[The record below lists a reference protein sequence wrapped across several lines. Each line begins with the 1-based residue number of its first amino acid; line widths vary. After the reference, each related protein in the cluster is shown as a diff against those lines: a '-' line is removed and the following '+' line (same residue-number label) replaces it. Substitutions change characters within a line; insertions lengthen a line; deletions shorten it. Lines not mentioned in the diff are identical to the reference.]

1 MERQIVQLLQ
11 DTQSSHEG
19 PRTNAELQLRQL
31 YTNTS
36 FAPTLVAVSTHQSIP
51 LATRQAALLLLKQF
65 VQQVWSPQFEEFKG
79 EMLVSAE
86 DRATLRQALL
96 DLATDAHQERKIKS
110 AASIVVSKI
119 ATADF
124 PDEYPNLLP
133 TLLRIIN
140 NGQDGQLH
148 GALKV
153 LQDLIDDC
161 FNDDQFF
168 NVAHQIVSS
177 VFAVAASS
185 RPTILRALAVSVFRS
200 CFDMLEM
207 VLEDHKTAVKAFA
220 EDTLATWYPFFLDT
234 LNMPV
239 PNVPVE
245 QEESQNPVAENY
257 RGIIALKLQV
267 VKVLMRVR
275 QIFPSALA
283 PQAPALF
290 AATWQE
296 LNNLRQSYH
305 ESFILHDR
313 QGRLED
319 ADGLPFTLDFLVLE
333 EIDFMQACLRAAPV
347 RKQLEEQLR
356 SQSMPD
362 TWVTEVMKLAVTYS
376 HITTEEEGLWDIDF
390 NIFVAEESNVTANYT
405 PRTACAD
412 LVIKLGEWQSAATI
426 EGLLHHTR
434 ELYSTDSSWKS
445 KEAALFIL
453 NQLLTDFFEADR
465 PMVPEVAAA
474 YIDFVRYAMQQEHVF
489 LRARGHLTASSLV
502 RAAGDAVGGIA
513 TSLMEQSLHAITN
526 DPSDVVKVSC
536 IRSMQAYL
544 AGVSTDN
551 ARSMQAAV
559 IAAIHTFVTEL
570 DFGELDESEDIM
582 IAIVETLRDVIMID
596 TRICLTGSGLDV
608 LFTIASW
615 CSFNYQIYI
624 LITETFEDLT
634 ETLSDS
640 GPDVYTQLCAK
651 VLPSL
656 SGAFDVANLTDENSL
671 TNLAADMLTALAEH
685 GPSPLPQGFI
695 VTIMP
700 KLTRLL
706 LESPDEELL
715 KSATSATR
723 YMLEK
728 DPEQMFNWAN
738 HDGKSGLE
746 VVLVI
751 IDRLLGPT
759 VEDNAAGEVGGLAAA
774 LVEKAGSERLGPYLA
789 QLLSAVAHRL
799 SAATQ
804 TQVIQNL
811 ILVFARLSLL
821 SAREVIDF
829 LAQLAINGE
838 SGLQVVLTKWLENS
852 VNFAGYDEIRQNII
866 ALSRLYDLHDPRL
879 DTIQVKGDMIM
890 PTSTRIMTRSRARAN
905 PDQYNIIPAPLKIVK
920 ILVDELLSPL
930 TNAIS
935 RGVENLAPASEV
947 EKAES
952 VASDESGWEDEDGF
966 LDLGAGMT
974 KEALMGYAAE
984 DAPNRGRD
992 DETQA
997 YLLQW
1002 FGGKAQEDGFGE
1014 VFAQLTP
1021 EEQEKLRSM
1030 GSQQA

>member
-1 MERQIVQLLQ
+1 MEQQIVQLLH
-11 DTQSSHEG
+11 DTQSPNHA
-19 PRTNAELQLRQL
+19 PRRNAELQLRQL
-31 YTNTS
+31 YTNPT
-36 FAPTLVAVSTHQSIP
+36 FAPTLIAVATHQSIDLP
-51 LATRQAALLLLKQF
+51 TRQAALLFLKQF

-79 EMLVSAE
+79 EMLVSVE
-86 DRATLRQALL
+86 DRAKLRQALL

-124 PDEYPNLLP
+124 PDECPNLLP
-133 TLLRIIN
+133 TLLHIIN

-153 LQDLIDDC
+153 LQDLVDDC

-177 VFAVAASS
+177 VFAVATSS

-207 VLEDHKTAVKAFA
+207 VLEDHKTAVKSFA
-220 EDTLATWYPFFLDT
+220 EETLNNWYPFFLAT
-234 LNMPV
+234 LNMPI
-239 PNVPVE
+239 PATPVE
-245 QEESQNPVAENY
+245 QEESQNPVAEEY
-257 RGIIALKLQV
+257 RGIVALKLQV

-275 QIFPSALA
+275 SIFPSVLA

-333 EIDFMQACLRAAPV
+333 ELDFMQACLRAAPV
-347 RKQLEEQLR
+347 RKQLQDQLQ

-362 TWVTEVMKLAVTYS
+362 TWITEVMKLTVTYA
-376 HITTEEEGLWDIDF
+376 HITTEEEGLWDIDL
-390 NIFVAEESNVTANYT
+390 NIFLAEESNVTANYT

-412 LVIKLGEWQSAATI
+412 LANKLGEWQSAAAI
-426 EGLLHHTR
+426 EGLLHYTR
-434 ELYSTDSSWKS
+434 ELYSTDSSWKA
-445 KEAALFIL
+445 KESALFIL
-453 NQLLTDFFEADR
+453 NQLLTDFSDAER
-465 PMVPEVAAA
+465 PIAPEVASA
-474 YIDFVRYAMQQEHVF
+474 YIDFIRYAMQQEHVF

-502 RAAGDAVGGIA
+502 RTADSALGGVA
-513 TSLMEQSLHAITN
+513 SSLMEQSLHAITN

-544 AGVSTDN
+544 TGVASAN
-551 ARSMQAAV
+551 NVSMQPA
-559 IAAIHTFVTEL
+559 IINAIHTFVTEL
-570 DFGELDESEDIM
+570 DFSDMDESEDVM
-582 IAIVETLRDVIMID
+582 IAIVETLRDAIMID

-615 CSFNYQIYI
+615 CAVNYQIYI
-624 LITETFEDLT
+624 LIAETFEDIS
-634 ETLSDS
+634 ETLSGA
-640 GPDVYTQLCAK
+640 GPEVYTQLCAK

-671 TNLAADMLTALAEH
+671 TNLAADMLSDLAKN

-715 KSATSATR
+715 KSATSGTR

-746 VVLVI
+746 VILVI
-751 IDRLLGPT
+751 IDRLLGPS
-759 VEDNAAGEVGGLAAA
+759 VDDNAAGEVGGLAAA
-774 LVEKAGSERLGPYLA
+774 LVEKAGSEKLGPYLA
-789 QLLSAVAHRL
+789 QLLSAVAYRL
-799 SAATQ
+799 STATQ
-804 TQVIQNL
+804 TQVIQSL

-821 SAREVIDF
+821 SAREVVDF
-829 LAQLAINGE
+829 LAQLAIGE
-838 SGLQVVLTKWLENS
+838 ENGLQVVLTKWLENS
-852 VNFAGYDEIRQNII
+852 INFAGYDEIRQNII

-879 DTIQVKGDMIM
+879 DTVQVKGDMIM

-905 PDQYNIIPAPLKIVK
+905 PDQYTIIPAPLKIVK
-920 ILVDELLSPL
+920 ILVDELLA
-930 TNAIS
+930 NNVS
-935 RGVENLAPASEV
+935 RSVETLAPASEL

-952 VASDESGWEDEDGF
+952 VGSGDSDWEDDDGF
-966 LDLGAGMT
+966 LDLGTGMT
-974 KEALMGYAAE
+974 KEALMGMVA
-984 DAPNRGRD
+984 DDMPSRSRD
-992 DETQA
+992 DETQG

-1002 FGGKAQEDGFGE
+1002 FATKAQEDGFGQI
-1014 VFAQLTP
+1014 FGQLTAS
-1021 EEQEKLRSM
+1021 EQEKLRSM
-1030 GSQQA
+1030 A

>member
-1 MERQIVQLLQ
+1 MEQQIVRLLH
-11 DTQSSHEG
+11 DTQSPNDG
-19 PRTNAELQLRQL
+19 PRRNAELRLRQL
-31 YTNTS
+31 YTDTT
-36 FAPTLVAVSTHQSIP
+36 FAPTLLAVATHQSIDLP
-51 LATRQAALLLLKQF
+51 TRQAALLFLKQF

-79 EMLVSAE
+79 EMLVSVQ
-86 DRATLRQALL
+86 DRAKLRQALL

-133 TLLRIIN
+133 TLLHIIN

-153 LQDLIDDC
+153 LQDLVDDC

-177 VFAVAASS
+177 VFAVATGS

-207 VLEDHKTAVKAFA
+207 VMEDHKAAVKSFA
-220 EDTLATWYPFFLDT
+220 EETLNNWYPFFLAT

-239 PNVPVE
+239 PPTPVE
-245 QEESQNPVAENY
+245 QEESQNPVAEEH
-257 RGIIALKLQV
+257 RGILALKLQV

-275 QIFPSALA
+275 SIFPSVLA

-296 LNNLRQSYH
+296 LNNLRQPYH
-305 ESFILHDR
+305 QSFILHDR

-333 EIDFMQACLRAAPV
+333 ELDFMQACLRAAPV
-347 RKQLEEQLR
+347 RKQLEEQLQ

-362 TWVTEVMKLAVTYS
+362 TWVTEVMKLTVTYA
-376 HITTEEEGLWDIDF
+376 HITTEEEGLWDIDL
-390 NIFVAEESNVTANYT
+390 NIFLAEESNVTANYT

-412 LVIKLGEWQSAATI
+412 LAIKLGEWQSAATI

-434 ELYSTDSSWKS
+434 ELYSTDSSWKA
-445 KEAALFIL
+445 KESALFIL
-453 NQLLTDFFEADR
+453 NQLLTDFSDGEREIA
-465 PMVPEVAAA
+465 PEIASA

-502 RAAGDAVGGIA
+502 RTAASALGGVDS
-513 TSLMEQSLHAITN
+513 SLMEQSLHAITN

-544 AGVSTDN
+544 QGVPSAN
-551 ARSMQAAV
+551 NMSMQPA
-559 IAAIHTFVTEL
+559 IINAIHTFVTEL
-570 DFGELDESEDIM
+570 DFSDMDESEDVM
-582 IAIVETLRDVIMID
+582 IAIVETLRDAIMID

-615 CSFNYQIYI
+615 CAVNYQIYI
-624 LITETFEDLT
+624 LIAETFEDIA
-634 ETLSDS
+634 ETLSGA
-640 GPDVYTQLCAK
+640 GPEVYTQLCAK

-671 TNLAADMLTALAEH
+671 TNLAADMLSDLAQN

-715 KSATSATR
+715 KAATSATR

-728 DPEQMFNWAN
+728 DPDQMFNWAN

-746 VVLVI
+746 VILVI
-751 IDRLLGPT
+751 IDRLLGPS

-774 LVEKAGSERLGPYLA
+774 LVEKAGSDRLGPYLA

-799 SAATQ
+799 STATQ
-804 TQVIQNL
+804 TQIIQSL

-821 SAREVIDF
+821 SAREVVDF
-829 LAQLAINGE
+829 LAQLAIGEE

-852 VNFAGYDEIRQNII
+852 INFAGYDEIRQNII

-879 DTIQVKGDMIM
+879 DTVQVKGDMIM

-905 PDQYNIIPAPLKIVK
+905 PDQFTIIPAPLKIVK
-920 ILVDELLSPL
+920 ILVDELLS
-930 TNAIS
+930 NNVS
-935 RGVENLAPASEV
+935 RSVETLAPASEL

-952 VASDESGWEDEDGF
+952 VGSGDSDWEDEDGF

-974 KEALMGYAAE
+974 KEALMGMVA
-984 DAPNRGRD
+984 DDMPSRSRD
-992 DETQA
+992 DETQGF
-997 YLLQW
+997 LLQW
-1002 FGGKAQEDGFGE
+1002 FGVKAQEEGFGA
-1014 VFAQLTP
+1014 VFGQLTAS
-1021 EEQEKLRSM
+1021 EQEKLRSM
-1030 GSQQA
+1030 A

>member
-1 MERQIVQLLQ
+1 MEQQIVQLLH
-11 DTQSSHEG
+11 DTQSPNDA
-19 PRTNAELQLRQL
+19 PRRNAELQLRQL
-31 YTNTS
+31 YTNTA
-36 FAPTLVAVSTHQSIP
+36 FAPTLIAVASHQSIDLP
-51 LATRQAALLLLKQF
+51 TRQAALLFLKQF

-79 EMLVSAE
+79 DMLVSVE
-86 DRATLRQALL
+86 DRAKLRQALL

-133 TLLRIIN
+133 TLLHIIN

-153 LQDLIDDC
+153 LQDLVDDC

-168 NVAHQIVSS
+168 NVANQIVSS
-177 VFAVAASS
+177 VFAVATSS

-207 VLEDHKTAVKAFA
+207 VLEDHKTAVKSFA
-220 EDTLATWYPFFLDT
+220 EETLNNWYPFFLAT

-239 PNVPVE
+239 PPTPVE
-245 QEESQNPVAENY
+245 QDESQNPVAEEY
-257 RGIIALKLQV
+257 RGIVALKLQV

-275 QIFPSALA
+275 SIFPSVIA

-296 LNNLRQSYH
+296 LNNLRQPYH
-305 ESFILHDR
+305 ESFILQDR

-333 EIDFMQACLRAAPV
+333 ELDFMQACLRAAPV
-347 RKQLEEQLR
+347 RKQLEEQLQ

-362 TWVTEVMKLAVTYS
+362 TWVTEVMKLTVTYA
-376 HITTEEEGLWDIDF
+376 HITTEEEGLWDIDL
-390 NIFVAEESNVTANYT
+390 NIFLAEESNWMSN
-405 PRTACAD
+405 
-412 LVIKLGEWQSAATI
+412 ATL
-426 EGLLHHTR
+426 EGLLHYTH
-434 ELYSTDSSWKS
+434 ELYSTDSSWKA
-445 KEAALFIL
+445 KESALFIL
-453 NQLLTDFFEADR
+453 NQLLTDCSDAER
-465 PMVPEVAAA
+465 PIAPEVANA
-474 YIDFVRYAMQQEHVF
+474 YIDFIRYAMQQEHVF

-502 RAAGDAVGGIA
+502 RTADSALGGVA
-513 TSLMEQSLHAITN
+513 SSLMEQSLHAITN

-544 AGVSTDN
+544 TGVAAANS
-551 ARSMQAAV
+551 ASMQPA
-559 IAAIHTFVTEL
+559 IINAIHTFVTEL
-570 DFGELDESEDIM
+570 DFSDMDESEDVM
-582 IAIVETLRDVIMID
+582 IAIVETLRDAIMID

-615 CSFNYQIYI
+615 CAVNYQIYI
-624 LITETFEDLT
+624 LIAETFEDIS
-634 ETLSDS
+634 ETLSGA
-640 GPDVYTQLCAK
+640 GPEVYTQLCAK

-671 TNLAADMLTALAEH
+671 TNLAADMLSDLAKN

-715 KSATSATR
+715 KAATSATR

-746 VVLVI
+746 VILVI
-751 IDRLLGPT
+751 IDRLLGPS

-799 SAATQ
+799 STATQ
-804 TQVIQNL
+804 TQVIQSL

-829 LAQLAINGE
+829 LAQLAIGEE

-852 VNFAGYDEIRQNII
+852 INFAGYDEIRQ
-866 ALSRLYDLHDPRL
+866 
-879 DTIQVKGDMIM
+879 K
-890 PTSTRIMTRSRARAN
+890 
-905 PDQYNIIPAPLKIVK
+905 
-920 ILVDELLSPL
+920 
-930 TNAIS
+930 
-935 RGVENLAPASEV
+935 
-947 EKAES
+947 
-952 VASDESGWEDEDGF
+952 
-966 LDLGAGMT
+966 
-974 KEALMGYAAE
+974 
-984 DAPNRGRD
+984 
-992 DETQA
+992 
-997 YLLQW
+997 
-1002 FGGKAQEDGFGE
+1002 
-1014 VFAQLTP
+1014 
-1021 EEQEKLRSM
+1021 
-1030 GSQQA
+1030 

>member
-1 MERQIVQLLQ
+1 MEQQIVQLLH
-11 DTQSSHEG
+11 DTQSPNDG
-19 PRTNAELQLRQL
+19 PRRNAELRLRQL
-31 YTNTS
+31 YTDTT
-36 FAPTLVAVSTHQSIP
+36 FAPTLIAVATHQSIDLP
-51 LATRQAALLLLKQF
+51 TRQAALLFLKQF

-79 EMLVSAE
+79 EMLVSVE
-86 DRATLRQALL
+86 DRAKLRQTLL

-124 PDEYPNLLP
+124 PDEYPTLLP
-133 TLLRIIN
+133 TLLHIIN

-153 LQDLIDDC
+153 LQDLVDDC

-177 VFAVAASS
+177 VFAVATSS

-207 VLEDHKTAVKAFA
+207 VMEDHKTAVKSFA
-220 EDTLATWYPFFLDT
+220 EETLNNWYPFFLAT
-234 LNMPV
+234 LNMSV
-239 PNVPVE
+239 PPTPVE
-245 QEESQNPVAENY
+245 QDESQNPIAEEY
-257 RGIIALKLQV
+257 RGIVALKLQV

-275 QIFPSALA
+275 SIFPSVLA

-296 LNNLRQSYH
+296 LNNLRQPYH

-333 EIDFMQACLRAAPV
+333 ELDFMQACLRAAPF
-347 RKQLEEQLR
+347 RKQLEEQLQ

-362 TWVTEVMKLAVTYS
+362 TWVTEVMKLTVTYA
-376 HITTEEEGLWDIDF
+376 HITTEEEGLWDIDL
-390 NIFVAEESNVTANYT
+390 NIFLAEESNVTANYT

-412 LVIKLGEWQSAATI
+412 LAIKLGEWQSAATI

-434 ELYSTDSSWKS
+434 ELYSTDSSWKA
-445 KEAALFIL
+445 KESALFIL
-453 NQLLTDFFEADR
+453 NQLLTDFSDGERDIAPD
-465 PMVPEVAAA
+465 VASA
-474 YIDFVRYAMQQEHVF
+474 YIDFVRHAMQQEHVF

-502 RAAGDAVGGIA
+502 RTVGTALGGV
-513 TSLMEQSLHAITN
+513 TSSLMEQSLHAITN

-544 AGVSTDN
+544 QGVPSTN
-551 ARSMQAAV
+551 NTSMQPV
-559 IAAIHTFVTEL
+559 IINAIHTFVTEL
-570 DFGELDESEDIM
+570 DFSDMDESEDVM
-582 IAIVETLRDVIMID
+582 IAIVETLRDAIMID

-615 CSFNYQIYI
+615 CAVNYQIYI
-624 LITETFEDLT
+624 LIAETFEDIA
-634 ETLSDS
+634 ETLSGA

-671 TNLAADMLTALAEH
+671 TNLAADMLSDLAQN

-715 KSATSATR
+715 KAATSATR

-728 DPEQMFNWAN
+728 DPDQMFNWAN

-746 VVLVI
+746 VILVI
-751 IDRLLGPT
+751 IDRLLGPS

-774 LVEKAGSERLGPYLA
+774 LVEKAGSERLGPYLT

-799 SAATQ
+799 STASHTQ
-804 TQVIQNL
+804 IIQSL

-821 SAREVIDF
+821 SAREVVDF
-829 LAQLAINGE
+829 LAQLAIGEE

-852 VNFAGYDEIRQNII
+852 INFAGYDEIRQNII

-879 DTIQVKGDMIM
+879 DTVQVKGDMIM

-905 PDQYNIIPAPLKIVK
+905 PDQYTIIPAPLKIVK
-920 ILVDELLSPL
+920 ILVDELLS
-930 TNAIS
+930 NNVS
-935 RGVENLAPASEV
+935 RSVETLAPASEL

-952 VASDESGWEDEDGF
+952 VGSGDSDWEDEDGF

-974 KEALMGYAAE
+974 KEALMGMVA
-984 DAPNRGRD
+984 DDMPSRSRD
-992 DETQA
+992 DETQGF
-997 YLLQW
+997 LLQW
-1002 FGGKAQEDGFGE
+1002 FAAKAQEEGFGA
-1014 VFAQLTP
+1014 VFGQLTAG
-1021 EEQEKLRSM
+1021 EQDKLRSM
-1030 GSQQA
+1030 A